1 MQARNQEPGGMLIG
15 AFVGLSD
22 RQQTLNCDDMMG
34 VSPVSTHCLQG
45 RRKRKGCKGFGL
57 I

>member
-15 AFVGLSD
+15 TFVGLSD

-34 VSPVSTHCLQG
+34 VSPVSTHCLM
-45 RRKRKGCKGFGL
+45 CNVCA